1 MMSCECCG
9 REHPFDELEL
19 TFRRPDD
26 IFSLSDEERARD
38 VREGDDTCRMRD
50 GRCFVRGVLP
60 LPVAGRDVP
69 YNIGLWVE
77 VDQAVYDRVVERWD
91 DPDQANE
98 PPLPARIANNVPT
111 LPATLGLEA
120 VLRLAGP
127 TTRPN
132 VFVALPGHPL
142 HDEQTGGITA
152 HRAFEHTALVRGGD
166 ETIQ

>member
-26 IFSLSDEERARD
+26 IFARSDEERARD
-38 VREGDDTCRMRD
+38 VRESDDTCRTRD
-50 GRCFVRGVLP
+50 GRWFVRGVLP
-60 LPVAGRDVP
+60 LPVSGRDVP

-77 VDQAVYDRVVERWD
+77 VEEAAYDRIIELWD
-91 DPDQANE
+91 DPDQADE
-98 PPLPARIANNVPT
+98 PPLPARIANHIPM
-111 LPATLGLEA
+111 LPETLGLEA
-120 VLRLAGP
+120 ALRLTGP
-127 TTRPN
+127 KSRPN

-142 HDEQTGGITA
+142 HDEQTGGITV
-152 HRAFEHTALVRGGD
+152 HRAFEYTALVRRGD